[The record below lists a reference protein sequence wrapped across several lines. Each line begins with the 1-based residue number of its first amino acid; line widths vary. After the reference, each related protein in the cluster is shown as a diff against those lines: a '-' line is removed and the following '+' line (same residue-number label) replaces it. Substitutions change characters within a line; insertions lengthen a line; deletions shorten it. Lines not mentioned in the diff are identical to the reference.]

1 MSTKKV
7 TETDIDVGEDGSVGK
22 TDKVDTQS
30 TVRDAR
36 WELILSSID
45 DEESDAATVSRWI
58 AREIADVA
66 RRMTNEELDV
76 KIGTEMIKA
85 MRALGAQLNDVDNL
99 AKRDVISFDGPKF
112 GFVMT
117 QIVEIFKATLKES
130 GLSEDMVVSVLK
142 QLRDNMVAADP
153 IIRKETAKIG
163 SK

>member
-66 RRMTNEELDV
+66 HVDV
-76 KIGTEMIKA
+76 Q
-85 MRALGAQLNDVDNL
+85 LGVEHHLIANL
-99 AKRDVISFDGPKF
+99 QEQGA
-112 GFVMT
+112 
-117 QIVEIFKATLKES
+117 
-130 GLSEDMVVSVLK
+130 
-142 QLRDNMVAADP
+142 
-153 IIRKETAKIG
+153 
-163 SK
+163 